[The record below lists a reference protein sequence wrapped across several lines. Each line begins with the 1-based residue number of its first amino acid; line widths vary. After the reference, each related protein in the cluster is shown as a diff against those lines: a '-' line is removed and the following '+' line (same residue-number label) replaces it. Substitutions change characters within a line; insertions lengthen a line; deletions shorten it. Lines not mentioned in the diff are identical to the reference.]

1 MSNPQTTIY
10 LCSGV
15 RLNND
20 YQHTIWF
27 GSQTEQLNYFSS
39 KVKKTL
45 TNYTYVRKS
54 WTLKVEATM
63 ETARTWN
70 YLYFRNG
77 SGKYYF
83 YFINNIEYINDN
95 TVELFIEMDVMQT
108 YLTDYHLSEC
118 FVEREHSATDE
129 VGDNIIEEGLEVG
142 EIDTYSV
149 EEITDLNSMC
159 ILILSTLNLVA
170 TTEETKVTALG
181 GMYDNVYCGMSVY
194 ACNVSDALK
203 LSEKI
208 VELDTWGYSECIF
221 NIWMYPK
228 SLVQLAPGYTWEST
242 SLLKHVYQTTPIEY
256 AISRNT
262 QLKKSYTPKNKKLLT
277 HPYNFLYVSNN
288 VGGCAVFKYEYF
300 TNPETVTFRISGSI
314 SPEGAT
320 KLMPTAYKCGFME
333 NVEEGLSGAPYPC
346 CAWNSDTYKLWLA
359 QNQNAQKM
367 GYVSSGV
374 SMVGGVISMATGNVI
389 GGAGMVVGGMVNIA
403 NTIAQKKDME
413 VQPPQAKGNHSGSV
427 NLANGFPL
435 FTIYRKC
442 IDTERA
448 KIIDD
453 FFTMFGYKT
462 LRVKVPNRKVRESF
476 TYTKTQNCHA
486 TGNLCTDDL
495 RKIESIYNNG
505 VTFWVNGDSIGNYT
519 LSNNCL

>member
-15 RLNND
+15 RLTNS
-20 YQHTIWF
+20 YQHSIWF

-39 KVKKTL
+39 KVRKTL
-45 TNYTYVRKS
+45 TNYSYVRKS
-54 WTLKVEATM
+54 WSLKVDATM
-63 ETARTWN
+63 EEARTWN

-83 YFINNIEYINDN
+83 YFINTIEYLNEH
-95 TVELFIEMDVMQT
+95 TVELFLELDVLQT
-108 YLTDYHLSEC
+108 YLTDYSLSAC
-118 FVEREHSATDE
+118 FVEREHSSTDE

-149 EEITDLNSMC
+149 EEITDLNDMC
-159 ILILSTLNLVA
+159 ILILSTLSLTH
-170 TTEETKVTALG
+170 TTEETKVTGMG
-181 GMYDNVYCGMSVY
+181 GMYDNVYCGMSIF
-194 ACNVSDALK
+194 ACNVGDAIE
-203 LSEKI
+203 LSEHI
-208 VELDTWGYSECIF
+208 TQLDEWGYSDCIF

-228 SLVQLAPGYTWEST
+228 NLVELAPGYSWSSG
-242 SLLKHVYQTTPIEY
+242 SLFKYVYQTKPIDY
-256 AISRNT
+256 KLSRNT
-262 QLKKSYTPKNKKLLT
+262 QLKGYTPKNNKLLT

-288 VGGCAVFKYEYF
+288 IGGCAVFKYEYF
-300 TNPETVTFRISGSI
+300 TNPETVNLRVSGSL
-314 SPEGAT
+314 SPEGVT
-320 KLMPTAYKCGFME
+320 KLMPTAYKCGLME
-333 NVEEGLSGAPYPC
+333 NVEEGISGAPYPC

-367 GYVSSGV
+367 SYVSSGV
-374 SMVGGVISMATGNVI
+374 SMVGGAVSMFTGNLV
-389 GGAGMVVGGMVNIA
+389 GGASMIVGGLVNIG
-403 NTIAQKKDME
+403 NTLSQKKDMS

-442 IDTERA
+442 IDRERA

-462 LRVKVPNRKVRESF
+462 LRVKVPNRNVRENF
-476 TYTKTQNCHA
+476 TYTKTQNCHVS
-486 TGNLCTDDL
+486 GNLCTDDL
-495 RKIESIYNNG
+495 RKIESIYDNG
-505 VTFWVNGDSIGNYT
+505 VTFWVDGDSIGNYT